1 VSPRRGTDRHARPG
15 AIALTSGSVTS
26 VTDPG
31 PTLDELLVGVE
42 GLALLRTLY
51 ADAAEDRV
59 ARLSETRALLA
70 GPSATERIGAELDLT
85 EGYSRWSATYDRPLR
100 LFGIEEPPLRRV
112 LDALPPGEVLDAA
125 CGTGRWASY
134 LADRGHV
141 VTGVDQSPAMLDLA
155 RAKLPDARFLDG
167 ELTRLPLDD
176 ASVDAAV
183 CALAL
188 VHVADLAAAIGE
200 LARVVRPGG
209 RIVVSDVHPFLVM
222 LGWQAQFPTDHGRAY
237 MRLHAHLPSDY
248 ATAALGAGLAVRS
261 YEEPRLTVDAVA
273 TPAAERVPDAN
284 RAAYVGLPGVI
295 VWEFERED

>member
-1 VSPRRGTDRHARPG
+1 VRVVSE
-15 AIALTSGSVTS
+15 
-26 VTDPG
+26 PG
-31 PTLDELLVGVE
+31 PTLDELMVGVE

-51 ADAAEDRV
+51 TGAAEDRA
-59 ARLSETRALLA
+59 ARLAETRDLVT
-70 GPSATERIGAELDLT
+70 GPPASEPIGDELDLS
-85 EGYSRWSATYDRPLR
+85 EGYTRWAVTYDRPLR
-100 LFGIEEPPLRRV
+100 LFGIEEPPLRRA

-134 LADRGHV
+134 LAERGHV

-188 VHVADLAAAIGE
+188 VHVANLATAIGE

-209 RIVVSDVHPFLVM
+209 RIVISDVHPFLVM
-222 LGWQAQFPTDHGRAY
+222 LGWQAQFPTDHGRAF

-248 ATAALGAGLAVRS
+248 ARAALGAGLAVRG

-273 TPAAERVPDAN
+273 TPTAERIPDAN
-284 RAAYVGLPGVI
+284 RAAYVGLPGVL
-295 VWEFERED
+295 VWEFERES

>member
-1 VSPRRGTDRHARPG
+1 VRV
-15 AIALTSGSVTS
+15 VTG
-26 VTDPG
+26 PG
-31 PTLDELLVGVE
+31 PTLNELMVGVE

-51 ADAAEDRV
+51 TGAAEDRV

-70 GPSATERIGAELDLT
+70 GPPATERIGDELDLI
-85 EGYSRWSATYDRPLR
+85 EGYTRWSPTYDRPLR
-100 LFGIEEPPLRRV
+100 LFGIEEPPLRRA

-167 ELTRLPLDD
+167 DLTQLPVED

-188 VHVADLAAAIGE
+188 VHVADLTTAIGE

-209 RIVVSDVHPFLVM
+209 RVIVSDVHPFLVM
-222 LGWQAQFPTDHGRAY
+222 LGWQAQFPTDQGPAY

-248 ATAALGAGLAVRS
+248 VAAALGAGLAVRG

-273 TPAAERVPDAN
+273 TPAAEHIPDAN
-284 RAAYVGLPGVI
+284 RAAYVGLPGVL
-295 VWEFERED
+295 VWEFERVD

>member
-1 VSPRRGTDRHARPG
+1 MRV
-15 AIALTSGSVTS
+15 

-51 ADAAEDRV
+51 SGSAEDRT
-59 ARLSETRALLA
+59 ARLAETRALLT
-70 GPSATERIGAELDLT
+70 GPPATGRIGDELDLT
-85 EGYSRWSATYDRPLR
+85 EGYTRWAVTYDRPLR
-100 LFGIEEPPLRRV
+100 LFGIEEPPLRRA
-112 LDALPPGEVLDAA
+112 LDALPPGDVLDAA
-125 CGTGRWASY
+125 CGTGRWAAY
-134 LADRGHV
+134 LAGRGHV

-167 ELTRLPLDD
+167 DLTRLPLAD
-176 ASVDAAV
+176 ASVDAVV

-188 VHVADLAAAIGE
+188 VHVADLTTAIGE

-209 RIVVSDVHPFLVM
+209 RVVISDVHPFLVL

-248 ATAALGAGLAVRS
+248 ATAALDAGLAVRG
-261 YEEPRLTVDAVA
+261 YAEPRLTVDAVA
-273 TPAAERVPDAN
+273 TPAAEHIPDAN
-284 RAAYVGLPGVI
+284 RAAYVGLPGVL
-295 VWEFERED
+295 VWEFERER

>member
-1 VSPRRGTDRHARPG
+1 MR
-15 AIALTSGSVTS
+15 L

-51 ADAAEDRV
+51 GGAADDRA
-59 ARLSETRALLA
+59 ARLSETRDLLT
-70 GPSATERIGAELDLT
+70 GPPATERIGHELDLT
-85 EGYSRWSATYDRPLR
+85 EGYVQWAATYDRPLR
-100 LFGIEEPPLRRV
+100 LFGIEEPPLRRA
-112 LDALPPGEVLDAA
+112 LDTLPPGDVLDAA

-134 LADRGHV
+134 LAARGHV

-155 RAKLPDARFLDG
+155 RAKLPEARFLEG

-209 RIVVSDVHPFLVM
+209 RVVVSDVHPFLVM
-222 LGWQAQFPTDHGRAY
+222 LGWQAQFPTDQGRAY

-248 ATAALGAGLAVRS
+248 VTAALGAGLAVRGYS
-261 YEEPRLTVDAVA
+261 EPRLTADAVA
-273 TPAAERVPDAN
+273 TPAAAHIPDAN
-284 RAAYVGLPGVI
+284 RAAYVGLPGVL
-295 VWEFERED
+295 VWEFAREH

>member
-1 VSPRRGTDRHARPG
+1 
-15 AIALTSGSVTS
+15 

-51 ADAAEDRV
+51 TGAAEDRV

-70 GPSATERIGAELDLT
+70 GPPAAERLGDELDLT
-85 EGYSRWSATYDRPLR
+85 EGYVRWAPTYDRPLR
-100 LFGIEEPPLRRV
+100 LFGIEEPPLRRA

-134 LADRGHV
+134 LAARGHV
-141 VTGVDQSPAMLDLA
+141 VTGVDQSRAMLDLA
-155 RAKLPDARFLDG
+155 RAKLPDARFLEG

-188 VHVADLAAAIGE
+188 VHVADLTTAIGE

-209 RIVVSDVHPFLVM
+209 RVIVSDVHPFLVM

-237 MRLHAHLPSDY
+237 MRLHAHLPSNY
-248 ATAALGAGLAVRS
+248 ATAALNAGLTVHRC
-261 YEEPRLTVDAVA
+261 EEPRLTADAVA
-273 TPAAERVPDAN
+273 TPAAERIPDAN
-284 RAAYVGLPGVI
+284 RAAYVGLPGVL
-295 VWEFERED
+295 VWEFQRPLG